1 MMAARN
7 PMAPWH
13 TCARHGV
20 PLRDGED
27 CPVCAAGLEAAQERH
42 RSLSKLPAIA
52 ALVVFLGL
60 GALVLIKSTV
70 RECAATGSTAPD
82 C

>member
-1 MMAARN
+1 MAARN

-13 TCARHGV
+13 TCPRHDL

-27 CPVCAAGLEAAQERH
+27 CPACAAGLEAVQERQ
-42 RSLSKLPAIA
+42 RSLSKLRAIA

-60 GALVLIKSTV
+60 GALVLINSTG